1 MDRPA
6 PFMIVIA
13 NHVGLRASPAA
24 TVVCL
29 GCLSGGHEKSCVS
42 RPILWRRRTQNNHM
56 RYPSFAASRQSPK
69 RSRLG
74 DPEALFSDSGQ
85 IVPLLTLK
93 DEWSASE

>member
-6 PFMIVIA
+6 PFMVVIV

-42 RPILWRRRTQNNHM
+42 RHILWRCHTQNNHV
-56 RYPSFAASRQSPK
+56 RYTPCFRHTQPAIIDVPTWEIPRRFFPYKGQVVL
-69 RSRLG
+69 RSRLK
-74 DPEALFSDSGQ
+74 SRM
-85 IVPLLTLK
+85 V
-93 DEWSASE
+93 